1 MDIKQIRLRNL
12 RSLIVESGTIAK
24 LARMSETAPAYLS
37 QILNSLPTSTG
48 KPRSVGDKLARKL
61 EQALN
66 KSYGW
71 MDKDHDNADDS
82 TLSLIQQVPLF
93 EQEQAVKQLTRPQ
106 AEHHEMIPI
115 PIITSELAYAIRVW
129 DDSMAPKFQIDDIIV
144 VDPKVSPIAND
155 YILCIQHDQPQTLLL
170 RQLKDRDRREFVAIN
185 SDYAAHPMT
194 SDDKIVGKIVYR
206 GEIF

>member
-12 RSLIVESGTIAK
+12 RSLIAESGTIAN

-61 EQALN
+61 EQALH

-71 MDKDHDNADDS
+71 MDKDHDNSDDAE
-82 TLSLIQQVPLF
+82 LSSIQQVPLLDM
-93 EQEQAVKQLTRPQ
+93 EQALKHLTRPQ
-106 AEHHEMIPI
+106 LQNSEMIPI
-115 PIITSELAYAIRVW
+115 PIITSDLAFAIRVW
-129 DDSMAPKFQIDDIIV
+129 DDSMSPKFQQGDIIV
-144 VDPKVSPIAND
+144 VDPEIAPVTND
-155 YILCIQHDQPQTLLL
+155 FTLCLFSEAPHTLVL
-170 RQLKDRDRREFVAIN
+170 RQVRDSNGRMLEAMN
-185 SDYAAHPMT
+185 THYPAHPINNT
-194 SDDKIVGKIVYR
+194 DKIIGKVIYR